1 VEDCQVCWHLDNVG
15 AEVGILRQLVC
26 NLLTLTQENSRL
38 CKHLESLSAGISAQ
52 GGVVLD
58 GLGFISEAQ
67 VRVVVLAEC
76 SKGDAFE
83 VFLDSMSLF
92 CCNPSNIPVTSL
104 A

>member
-1 VEDCQVCWHLDNVG
+1 MEDCQVCWHLDNVG
-15 AEVGILRQLVC
+15 AEVGMLGQLVH
-26 NLLTLTQENSRL
+26 NLLTLAQENSWL
-38 CKHLESLSAGISAQ
+38 CKRLESLSAGILVQ

-67 VRVVVLAEC
+67 VRVVVLAEHP
-76 SKGDAFE
+76 KRDAFE

-92 CCNPSNIPVTSL
+92 CCNPSNIPVSSL